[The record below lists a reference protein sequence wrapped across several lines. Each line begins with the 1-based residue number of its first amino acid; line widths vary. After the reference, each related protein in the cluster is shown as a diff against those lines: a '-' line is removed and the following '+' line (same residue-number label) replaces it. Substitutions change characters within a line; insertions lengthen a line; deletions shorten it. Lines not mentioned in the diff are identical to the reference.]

1 MCSFFLFF
9 FDAFYCT
16 TNVQILGADIL
27 QTKDPYKTFE
37 LLKSHINAV
46 RMCFTEFV
54 MSPVHIIVER
64 NLGFEAEHVYREC
77 RDSVEHCNFI
87 CEPGVDRIGVL
98 TTHTRKLAYVSV
110 MNIMLREDRIFAV
123 DDSLWIDIGKNN
135 TRSMLMD
142 QLSFFGFLFS
152 RPENAFQKEKVA
164 INGKSAGGKD
174 DICMAM
180 LIGIFFVH
188 ESKFLLR

>member
-1 MCSFFLFF
+1 VLKIFF
-9 FDAFYCT
+9 FCFCVYE
-16 TNVQILGADIL
+16 QILGSDIL

-37 LLKSHINAV
+37 VLKEHIREV
-46 RMCFTEFV
+46 RSNFAEHNFSTV
-54 MSPVHIIVER
+54 NIIVER

-77 RDSVEHCNFI
+77 RESIHN
-87 CEPGVDRIGVL
+87 CEFMCEAGVDRIGVL

-110 MNIMLREDRIFAV
+110 LNIMLRDNRIFAV
-123 DDSLWIDIGKNN
+123 DDAQWVDGGNNN
-135 TRSMLMD
+135 TRSMLID

-152 RPENAFQKEKVA
+152 RVDNAFQKEKLS

-180 LIGIFFVH
+180 LIGIYFVH
-188 ESKFLLR
+188 EAKYISR

>member
-1 MCSFFLFF
+1 MFFFLLFF
-9 FDAFYCT
+9 NAFHCT
-16 TNVQILGADIL
+16 TNLQILGADVL

-37 LLKSHINAV
+37 LLKNHIHTV
-46 RMCFTEFV
+46 RDCYSEFV
-54 MSPVHIIVER
+54 LGPVHIIVER

-77 RDSVEHCNFI
+77 RDSVEHCNFV

-110 MNIMLREDRIFAV
+110 MNIMLRDDRIFAV
-123 DDSLWIDIGKNN
+123 DDTEWIDIGKNN

-152 RPENAFQKEKVA
+152 RPEEKVA

-174 DICMAM
+174 DICMA
-180 LIGIFFVH
+180 I
-188 ESKFLLR
+188 

>member
-1 MCSFFLFF
+1 LFL
-9 FDAFYCT
+9 
-16 TNVQILGADIL
+16 VSVEQILGSDIL

-37 LLKSHINAV
+37 VLKEHIRAV
-46 RMCFTEFV
+46 RTNFAEHSFSTV
-54 MSPVHIIVER
+54 NIIVER

-77 RDSVEHCNFI
+77 RDSIPNCEFM

-110 MNIMLREDRIFAV
+110 LNIMLRDNRIFAV
-123 DDSLWIDIGKNN
+123 DDAEWLDVGKNN
-135 TRSMLMD
+135 TRSMLID

-152 RPENAFQKEKVA
+152 RVENAFQKEKLS

-180 LIGIFFVH
+180 LIGIYFVH
-188 ESKFLLR
+188 EAKYIYR